1 MFMFET
7 VVNNLFLFMFMFMFM
22 FMLMIDCVNIV
33 CWGMFFS

>member
-7 VVNNLFLFMFMFMFM
+7 VVNNLFMFMFMFM

>member
-7 VVNNLFLFMFMFMFM
+7 VVNNLFMSM

>member
-1 MFMFET
+1 MFVFET
-7 VVNNLFLFMFMFMFM
+7 VVNNLFMFM

>member
-7 VVNNLFLFMFMFMFM
+7 VVNNLFMFMFMFI
-22 FMLMIDCVNIV
+22 LMIDCVNIV

>member
-1 MFMFET
+1 MFMFEI
-7 VVNNLFLFMFMFMFM
+7 VVNNLLMFM